1 MNLEKI
7 TRIGCIT
14 LGVLGVIFLGI
25 VFASGD
31 DSIKMDAASCNFAA
45 ITPIILLSQLILII
59 AVIVTLIF
67 SLRGIAKDKAKMK
80 NAAKSA
86 GLFLAVILVAFLLSN
101 GVETPMRDGKVLS
114 AMGSK
119 LVGTGLR
126 MFYILSI
133 IAVGLMI
140 LPGIK
145 NSIKK

>member
-1 MNLEKI
+1 MTAGNSVELPKSGLLLI
-7 TRIGCIT
+7 GMGPGRISSMTIE
-14 LGVLGVIFLGI
+14 
-25 VFASGD
+25 A
-31 DSIKMDAASCNFAA
+31 
-45 ITPIILLSQLILII
+45 
-59 AVIVTLIF
+59 
-67 SLRGIAKDKAKMK
+67 K

-86 GLFLAVILVAFLLSN
+86 GLFLAVILVAFVLSN

-126 MFYILSI
+126 VFYILSI

>member
-7 TRIGCIT
+7 TRIGCIS

-25 VFASGD
+25 VFVSGD
-31 DSIKMDAASCNFAA
+31 DTIKMDAASGNFAA

-67 SLRGIAKDKAKMK
+67 SLRGIAKDKTKMK

-86 GLFLAVILVAFLLSN
+86 GLFLAVILVAFVLSN

-126 MFYILSI
+126 VFYILSI

>member
-7 TRIGCIT
+7 TRIGCIA
-14 LGVLGVIFLGI
+14 LGVVGVIFLAL
-25 VFASGD
+25 VFVSGD
-31 DSIKMDAASCNFAA
+31 DSIKMAAASGNYAA

-67 SLRGIAKDKAKMK
+67 SLRAIAKDKAKMK

-86 GLFLAVILVAFLLSN
+86 GLFLAVILVAFVLSN

-114 AMGSK
+114 AMGSR
-119 LVGTGLR
+119 LVGTGIR
-126 MFYILSI
+126 VFYILSV